1 MIQGAPMRGGGFRA
15 LESKLQEEIY
25 MDKMTD
31 AKIRAWLQQND
42 PSVLDAYNH
51 YLEGA
56 LAVLGPPSA
65 DTTTAPQSL
74 RHWLETHHS
83 EILDKI
89 ALS

>member
-1 MIQGAPMRGGGFRA
+1 
-15 LESKLQEEIY
+15 

-42 PSVLDAYNH
+42 TSVLDAYNH

-65 DTTTAPQSL
+65 DASTTPQPL
-74 RHWLETHHS
+74 RNWLETHHP

-89 ALS
+89 ALP